1 MKKVLFAACCILYLQ
16 AMAQPAKNVVL
27 ITIDGFRPEFY
38 LDSGW
43 HTPHLRSILRNGV
56 YAKGVNSVFPSMTYP
71 SHTTIVTGVWP
82 ARHGIYYNNKPAPKD
97 SIYWMASSIQVP
109 TLWDLAREKGLKT
122 ASLFW
127 PVSAQAP
134 VDFNIPDI
142 GSLGEKVREAYSLP
156 ASLVADL
163 KEYVFHQTTQID
175 YGTDHNVAAIAA
187 YIIKKDRPD
196 FMNIH
201 FFSVDHFSH
210 MQGRYGELVHTAVHD
225 ADSSVGIIIKALQDA
240 GIWNNTVLIVTGDHG
255 FHDIKTKVSPNVW
268 LKEAGLISNLE
279 TGDWKARFYAVGGS
293 CYLYLKDKNDDA
305 ILTAVQSVLAQRSDE
320 EKKLFRVIDR
330 QEMGRIGG
338 NPEVAFALNAIG
350 TAYFDNNSNG
360 VSVQPGKGGG
370 HGYFPDEQQIQ
381 TGFVAAGPGIRKGSI
396 VREMNV
402 RDIAPLV
409 AYMLHLPLTTAD
421 GKIPAGILSTNK

>member
-1 MKKVLFAACCILYLQ
+1 MQIQ
-16 AMAQPAKNVVL
+16 AIAQPAKKVVL

-38 LDSGW
+38 LDSNW
-43 HTPHLRSILRNGV
+43 HTPHLRAILKNGA

-71 SHTTIVTGVWP
+71 SHTSIITGVWP
-82 ARHGIYYNNKPAPKD
+82 AKHGIYYNNKPEPKD
-97 SIYWMASSIQVP
+97 SCYWMALSIKVP

-134 VDFNIPDI
+134 VDYNIPDI
-142 GSLGEKVREAYSLP
+142 GSLGEKVREAYSVP

-163 KEYVFHQTTQID
+163 KENVFYQTTQID

-210 MQGRYGELVHTAVHD
+210 MQGRDGDKVRAAVRD
-225 ADSSVGIIIKALQDA
+225 ADSSVGIIIRALQEADV
-240 GIWNNTVLIVTGDHG
+240 WKNTVLIITGDHG
-255 FHDIKTKVSPNVW
+255 FHDIKTKISPNVW
-268 LKEAGLISNLE
+268 LKEASLLQDIE

-293 CYLYLKDKNDDA
+293 CYLYLKEENDKA
-305 ILTAVQSVLAQRSDE
+305 TLAAVQQMLEQRSDE
-320 EKKLFRVIDR
+320 EKKLFRIIDR